1 MEREEQQQSND
12 SGEREVNP
20 AEAPEPRG
28 NPEVDEERLE
38 RDREDLD
45 RAGAN

>member
-1 MEREEQQQSND
+1 METDERQQSD
-12 SGEREVNP
+12 ESGEREVDP
-20 AEAPEPRG
+20 AEAPGPRG

>member
-1 MEREEQQQSND
+1 MNENPKREPDEVP
-12 SGEREVNP
+12 EREVDP
-20 AEAPEPRG
+20 AEDPPPRG
-28 NPEVDEERLE
+28 NEEIDEERLE

>member
-1 MEREEQQQSND
+1 MERQGQQQSD
-12 SGEREVNP
+12 ESGEREVDP
-20 AEAPEPRG
+20 AEAPEPRD
-28 NPEVDEERLE
+28 NPEVDEERLD